1 MDVPFRRAAS
11 RNLGWIVALWAAG
24 CTSPNNQIGPGRG
37 VSLPGLS
44 PARLRE
50 PPAPGPSLR
59 GLDRRHFPLLEVVV
73 PGREVEHWPT
83 YVAAVEVAGTS
94 PRQRGVFPTASS
106 ALDVGGSPAHQLLE
120 NDSGIAGAVVGLLGL
135 PWEILVE
142 TRLPWQVERS
152 PSAAYARRPPAAAG
166 VPWRWIV
173 PPPPVGEVPGTV
185 ARNGAVSEGDP
196 QP

>member
-1 MDVPFRRAAS
+1 MYISLRHAAG

-24 CTSPNNQIGPGRG
+24 CATTNDQIGPGRG

-44 PARLRE
+44 PAKLRE
-50 PPAPGPSLR
+50 APASVPSLR
-59 GLDRRHFPLLEVVV
+59 GLDRRHFPVIAVVV

-83 YVAAVEVAGTS
+83 YVTPAAVAGTA
-94 PRQRGVFPTASS
+94 PRQRGAFPTASS
-106 ALDVGGSPAHQLLE
+106 ALDVGGSAGDQLLE
-120 NDSGIAGAVVGLLGL
+120 NDLDIAVAAVGLLRL
-135 PWEILVE
+135 PWEVLVE